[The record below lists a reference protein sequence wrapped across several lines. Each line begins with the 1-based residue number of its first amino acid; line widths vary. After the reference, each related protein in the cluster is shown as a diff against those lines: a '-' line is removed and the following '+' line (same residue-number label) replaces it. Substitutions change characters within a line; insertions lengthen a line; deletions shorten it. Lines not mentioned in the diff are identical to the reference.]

1 MAIYDILNNIKD
13 RRAAQ
18 DSIAYFNGFLE
29 DYLSLIELS
38 SSNNS
43 LDVKSDDIELLK
55 KVFDH
60 DNNLKIIVDLGL
72 NINKKAV
79 ANQIIRYK
87 DAYKLPDYSIK
98 VPYIIYTE
106 NEDIQRAMILCIGDK
121 EAYINAKALYYVISE
136 PEKEYE
142 GTRNEII
149 AANLSQ
155 DSLENVMK
163 AFDLFLYKQDKAG
176 EIQRNLD
183 LQTFKTYEEM
193 YELCHALAQGQI
205 DSLDTILKDEET
217 TEANIY
223 QCIVKWFLLKKF
235 IYVQYMMNKA
245 TLFQI
250 HEGNPKKQ
258 RAQAK
263 LNADAI
269 NFVSFSLL
277 WKKAKSLQKKP

>member
-136 PEKEYE
+136 PENEYE

-163 AFDLFLYKQDKAG
+163 AFDLFLYSSTEG
-176 EIQRNLD
+176 YR
-183 LQTFKTYEEM
+183 
-193 YELCHALAQGQI
+193 AL
-205 DSLDTILKDEET
+205 
-217 TEANIY
+217 
-223 QCIVKWFLLKKF
+223 
-235 IYVQYMMNKA
+235 
-245 TLFQI
+245 
-250 HEGNPKKQ
+250 
-258 RAQAK
+258 
-263 LNADAI
+263 
-269 NFVSFSLL
+269 
-277 WKKAKSLQKKP
+277 